1 MPPPTQQLR
10 QRLPLVLFLLVSLAL
25 LAATAFTSTD
35 DYSQYAAVGHHD
47 AQQSTRLRVQPDKGP
62 ASDIST
68 SSVTAGKR
76 LRVGLGGAGGTKG
89 KQVVGL
95 AADSTGDDLFFT
107 VQRRD
112 DSFPSSSPAQPPHSS
127 SPALSTSPHPAWAYV
142 RNKLDSAASS
152 LGDLILGVFGF
163 DEEDWFGMGD
173 FEGDP
178 SETGIDGGGL
188 ASWSESSVYVER
200 TNSLHP
206 SRPSSFGPHLLTEPL
221 HGLLFPVESVLPTD
235 SFGCKAHPVIPAP
248 VHEPSTPWVAL
259 VQRGRCPFSQKVR
272 FAQEHGAM
280 AVVFGDESEEEG
292 GISGGH
298 GLLTP
303 WSPEDSSD
311 ITIPST
317 FVSRAS
323 YLSLLRTW
331 QDEQDLAKR
340 VDAPARLERSRH
352 RDENELV
359 GLEVV
364 LSKDEVFAWPLLDLL
379 FMLLF
384 LPSLLTLV
392 TVLIQRIRVARA
404 SKAERAPKDAVAR
417 LPVFRWG
424 EAEKPV
430 SPAAAG
436 GASPATTLRNLDQ
449 DEEREVGIAHV
460 PVSSADEGV
469 TEETALLAH
478 DADEHAHTPSLF
490 QRLSSRLPT
499 SFTRLLPARL
509 CPAPPP
515 TPQRA
520 RARATRR
527 YPSLTECPFCLSDF
541 EAGDL
546 VMELPCSHV
555 FHAEE
560 IETWLQQQR
569 GICPIC
575 RTSVLAPPQ
584 DDAVVGSAAAAA
596 AAAAEDEGQGPIDVD
611 GVALPVSAAAV
622 LVEPLRAPPGT
633 TDTTTGA
640 SPVASSSSVPLEGT
654 LARSS
659 APTGSRAD

>member
-1 MPPPTQQLR
+1 MPPPTPQLR
-10 QRLPLVLFLLVSLAL
+10 QRLPLALFLLVSLAL
-25 LAATAFTSTD
+25 LASTLFASSAE
-35 DYSQYAAVGHHD
+35 YSQYAALDQDDHHE
-47 AQQSTRLRVQPDKGP
+47 STGLRVQPIGSF
-62 ASDIST
+62 AEDISP
-68 SSVTAGKR
+68 SPLSHDDSAGKR
-76 LRVGLGGAGGTKG
+76 LRVGPAGAGGSKG

-95 AADSTGDDLFFT
+95 AAASAADDLSFT

-112 DSFPSSSPAQPPHSS
+112 DSA
-127 SPALSTSPHPAWAYV
+127 PHPAWAYV

-163 DEEDWFGMGD
+163 DEDDWFGMGE

-221 HGLLFPVESVLPTD
+221 RGLLFPVESVLPTD
-235 SFGCKAHPVIPAP
+235 EFGCKAHPVIPAP

-259 VQRGRCPFSQKVR
+259 VQRGHCPFSQKVR
-272 FAQEHGAM
+272 FAQQNGAM
-280 AVVFGDESEEEG
+280 AVVFGDESEEQG

-331 QDEQDLAKR
+331 QDEQDLVKR
-340 VDAPARLERSRH
+340 VDAPVVERSRH
-352 RDENELV
+352 RDEPELV

-392 TVLIQRIRVARA
+392 TVFIQRIRVARA

-424 EAEKPV
+424 EAEKPDT
-430 SPAAAG
+430 PATAG
-436 GASPATTLRNLDQ
+436 GAPPATTLRNLDQ
-449 DEEREVGIAHV
+449 DEEREVGIAYV
-460 PVSSADEGV
+460 PVSSADEDP

-478 DADEHAHTPSLF
+478 DADERAHAPSLF
-490 QRLSSRLPT
+490 QRLASRLPT
-499 SFTRLLPARL
+499 SFTRHLPSRL
-509 CPAPPP
+509 RPAPPP
-515 TPQRA
+515 MPHRA

-560 IETWLQQQR
+560 IETWLQGQK

-575 RTSVLAPPQ
+575 RMSVLAPPQ
-584 DDAVVGSAAAAA
+584 EDAVVGSAVAAA
-596 AAAAEDEGQGPIDVD
+596 AAAAEHEGQVPVD
-611 GVALPVSAAAV
+611 AVALPVSATAV
-622 LVEPLRAPPGT
+622 LVEPSRAPAGT
-633 TDTTTGA
+633 TDSTTGA
-640 SPVASSSSVPLEGT
+640 SPVASSSSVPLEGG

-659 APTGSRAD
+659 AATGSTAD